1 LRKLGWHV
9 ETAYDAD
16 LNGKVADVNLLRHA
30 RRNYRI
36 YLTFDDLRGESGENV
51 GRELRTNGGNMIQI
65 RGGADQDEH
74 RITGKI
80 LFHYPDW
87 RPFQARTEGVTVIS
101 DVKHNCMNYAPENW
115 HHKFH
120 KLDAEQFTAYLERQK
135 RKPYKPRPHREKI
148 SPDQLS
154 LS

>member
-1 LRKLGWHV
+1 LK
-9 ETAYDAD
+9 
-16 LNGKVADVNLLRHA
+16 
-30 RRNYRI
+30 
-36 YLTFDDLRGESGENV
+36 GESGENV

-65 RGGADQDEH
+65 HGGADQDEH
-74 RITGKI
+74 RIVGKI

-87 RPFQARTEGVTVIS
+87 HPFQANTDEGVTVIS
-101 DVKHNCMNYAPENW
+101 DVHHNCINYAPKAW

-135 RKPYKPRPHREKI
+135 QKPYKPRPRKGKV